1 MSAPVKR
8 YLIVGNSA
16 AGIAAAEAIRK
27 ADRKARITI
36 ISDED
41 HPSYCR
47 CLISYYL
54 AGDIKEEEILYRSS
68 KFYEDNDIEVAL
80 NKKAVRVEPKK
91 GTLYCDDKT
100 KYEFDSLLIATGAS
114 PKMPKIKGID
124 KRGVFGFR
132 TIQDAKN
139 IDALIARAKSA
150 CISGGG
156 LVGLKAA
163 YALKKRGVDTKVIV
177 KSGQVLSQVLDRDAA
192 ILVQKR
198 LESNGI
204 ELIFGHDVAE
214 VTGNDNMK
222 SVSLD
227 SGKSIE
233 TSLLIVSKGV
243 APNVGMLADSGVKV
257 NEGIIVD
264 DTLRTNIS
272 NIYAAG
278 DVCESYDITLGT
290 PAVNALWPVAVWQGR
305 AAGANMAGE
314 NLKYEGSLGMNS
326 LEFFGLSTISLG
338 IYNVK
343 TGPGFEEIK
352 LKNIKNEV
360 YKKFIIKG
368 NRLVGAVLAGKVA
381 NAGIYLNLIKNGV
394 DITPFK
400 DRLAEDNFSYPDI
413 VGYTKDKE
421 NMYV

>member
-278 DVCESYDITLGT
+278 DVCESYDIILDVPT
-290 PAVNALWPVAVWQGR
+290 VNALWPVAVWQGR

-343 TGPGFEEIK
+343 TGAGFEEIK